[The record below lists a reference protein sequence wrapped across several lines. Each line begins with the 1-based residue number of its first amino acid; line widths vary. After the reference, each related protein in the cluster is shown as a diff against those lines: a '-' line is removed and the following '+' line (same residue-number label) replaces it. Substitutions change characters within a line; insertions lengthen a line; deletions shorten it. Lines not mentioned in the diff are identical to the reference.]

1 MKLKTNLIN
10 TGVRLALNLTLVSG
24 LLSVGIQPVGAQ
36 TLGAQPLGA
45 QPLGAQSQGT
55 PSITTKPAASPTVP
69 VIAVAQ
75 LIDLARRDS
84 PLLAQA
90 KADLAGAW
98 AGVQTAR
105 ALPNP
110 EFELQLG
117 RSDARRID
125 GTSGPAPLIG
135 VAQALEW
142 PALRQAR
149 RDLAEQRV
157 SLVSAQG
164 VIVDRLVVS
173 AVRKASADWLRLVE
187 EERAASE
194 DLALTEQ
201 IRDRIAVSARAGETA
216 RFDLTRAE
224 TEMAIARKVLDT
236 VRLRA
241 MQSKV
246 ELRRVVGAALP
257 DDFQVAARGAFPAPL
272 NLDDYERLRTELDDR
287 NPDLIAAQNE
297 LKRSRQEIQLERA
310 QVLPKVTL
318 RATHELDPSA
328 ALTRVG
334 AQVSVPLL
342 DQRQGP
348 IAQAVASVARAQAA
362 LDFKKTEVQQGFESA
377 WLGWQA
383 AQVQLQALDS
393 GIVSRARAIL
403 NTAEAAYRVGER
415 GILETLDAQRQ
426 FRLVRNE
433 LISARH
439 AVALARI
446 ELERL
451 SGL

>member
-1 MKLKTNLIN
+1 MNRRTSLVGTRLRW
-10 TGVRLALNLTLVSG
+10 GLHLALLGSTLACGIVS
-24 LLSVGIQPVGAQ
+24 
-36 TLGAQPLGA
+36 
-45 QPLGAQSQGT
+45 
-55 PSITTKPAASPTVP
+55 AASTPPTGAP
-69 VIAVAQ
+69 VIPVAQ
-75 LIDLARRDS
+75 LIELAKRDS
-84 PLLAQA
+84 PLVAQA

-110 EFELQLG
+110 EFELQIG
-117 RSDARRID
+117 RAEARRTE
-125 GTSGPAPLIG
+125 GPSGSAPLIG
-135 VAQALEW
+135 VIQPLEW
-142 PALRQAR
+142 PTLRQAR

-157 SLVSAQG
+157 SLVSAQS
-164 VIVDRLVVS
+164 VIIERLVVS
-173 AVRKASADWLRLVE
+173 SVRKASADLLRLAE
-187 EERAASE
+187 EEKAAAE

-201 IRDRIAVSARAGETA
+201 IRDRIAVSARAGEIA

-224 TEMAIARKVLDT
+224 TEVAIARKVLDT
-236 VRLRA
+236 ARLRA
-241 MQSKV
+241 LQTRV
-246 ELRRVVGAALP
+246 ELRRVVGSPLP
-257 DDFQVAARGAFPAPL
+257 DDFQVAARGAVPGPL
-272 NLDDYERLRTELDDR
+272 TLGDYEKLRVELDDR

-297 LKRSRQEIQLERA
+297 LKRARQEIEFERI
-310 QVLPKVTL
+310 QVLPRVTL
-318 RATHELDPSA
+318 RATHELDPSSS
-328 ALTRVG
+328 LTRIG

-348 IAQAVASVARAQAA
+348 IAQAVASAARAQAV
-362 LDFKKTEVQQGFESA
+362 LDFKKLEVQQGFESA

-393 GIVSRARAIL
+393 GIVTRARAIL
-403 NTAEAAYRVGER
+403 STAEAAYRVGER

-433 LISARH
+433 LIVARH
-439 AVALARI
+439 SVALARI

>member
-1 MKLKTNLIN
+1 MGI
-10 TGVRLALNLTLVSG
+10 RLRSG
-24 LLSVGIQPVGAQ
+24 LHLVLLGSTLAFGDLS
-36 TLGAQPLGA
+36 
-45 QPLGAQSQGT
+45 
-55 PSITTKPAASPTVP
+55 AAGLTVP
-69 VIAVAQ
+69 VIPVPE
-75 LIDLARRDS
+75 LIELARRDS
-84 PLLAQA
+84 PLVAQA
-90 KADLAGAW
+90 KAELAGAW

-110 EFELQLG
+110 EVELLLG
-117 RSDARRID
+117 RNEARRVE
-125 GTSGPAPLIG
+125 GLSGSAPIIG
-135 VAQALEW
+135 VAQPLEW
-142 PALRQAR
+142 PELRQAR
-149 RDLAEQRV
+149 RDLAEERV
-157 SLVSAQG
+157 SLVSAQAL
-164 VIVDRLVVS
+164 VIDRLVVAS
-173 AVRKASADWLRLVE
+173 VRKASADWLRLAE
-187 EERAASE
+187 EERAAAE

-201 IRDRIAVSARAGETA
+201 IRDRIAVSTRAGETA

-241 MQSKV
+241 LQARV
-246 ELRRVVGAALP
+246 ELRRVVGASLP
-257 DDFQVAARGAFPAPL
+257 DDFQVAARGALPVPL
-272 NLDDYERLRTELDDR
+272 TLEEYEKLRVELDDR
-287 NPDLIAAQNE
+287 NPDLVAAQSE
-297 LKRSRQEIQLERA
+297 LKRARQEIQFERT
-310 QVLPKVTL
+310 QVLPRVTL
-318 RATHELDPSA
+318 RATHELDPTST
-328 ALTRVG
+328 LTRVG

-362 LDFKKTEVQQGFESA
+362 LDFKKLEIQQGFASA

-393 GIVSRARAIL
+393 GIVTRARAIL
-403 NTAEAAYRVGER
+403 STAEAAYRVGER

-433 LISARH
+433 LIAARH

>member
-1 MKLKTNLIN
+1 MNHRTNLLG
-10 TGVRLALNLTLVSG
+10 TRLRSG
-24 LLSVGIQPVGAQ
+24 LHLVLLGSTLAFGDLS
-36 TLGAQPLGA
+36 
-45 QPLGAQSQGT
+45 
-55 PSITTKPAASPTVP
+55 AAGLTVP
-69 VIAVAQ
+69 VIPVPE
-75 LIDLARRDS
+75 LIELARRDS
-84 PLLAQA
+84 PLVAQA
-90 KADLAGAW
+90 KAELAGAW

-117 RSDARRID
+117 RTEARRVE
-125 GTSGPAPLIG
+125 GPSGSAPIIG
-135 VAQALEW
+135 VAQPLEW

-149 RDLAEQRV
+149 RDLAEERV
-157 SLVSAQG
+157 SLVSAQTL
-164 VIVDRLVVS
+164 VIDRLVVAS
-173 AVRKASADWLRLVE
+173 VRKASADWLRLAE
-187 EERAASE
+187 EERAAAE

-201 IRDRIAVSARAGETA
+201 IRDRIAVSTRAGETA

-236 VRLRA
+236 VRLRVLQA
-241 MQSKV
+241 KV
-246 ELRRVVGAALP
+246 ELRRVVGASLP
-257 DDFQVAARGAFPAPL
+257 DDFQVAARGALPAPL
-272 NLDDYERLRTELDDR
+272 TLQDYEKLRVELDER
-287 NPDLIAAQNE
+287 NPDLVAAQSE
-297 LKRSRQEIQLERA
+297 LKRARQEIQFERT

-318 RATHELDPSA
+318 RATHELDPAST
-328 ALTRVG
+328 LTRVG

-348 IAQAVASVARAQAA
+348 IAQAVAAVTRAQAA
-362 LDFKKTEVQQGFESA
+362 LDFKKLEIQQGFASA

-383 AQVQLQALDS
+383 AQAQLQALDS
-393 GIVSRARAIL
+393 GIVTRARSIL
-403 NTAEAAYRVGER
+403 GTAEAAYRVGER

-433 LISARH
+433 LIAARH
-439 AVALARI
+439 SVAMARI

>member
-1 MKLKTNLIN
+1 MKLKTILVG
-10 TGVRLALNLTLVSG
+10 TAVRLVSNLALVSG
-24 LLSVGIQPVGAQ
+24 ALSVGI
-36 TLGAQPLGA
+36 QPLGA
-45 QPLGAQSQGT
+45 QPLGAPSLSTQPIGT
-55 PSITTKPAASPTVP
+55 KTAAGLSVP
-69 VIAVAQ
+69 VIPVVQ
-75 LIDLARRDS
+75 LIELARRDS
-84 PLLAQA
+84 PLVAQA
-90 KADLAGAW
+90 GAELAGAR
-98 AGVQTAR
+98 AGVQTAG

-110 EFELQLG
+110 EFEIQVG
-117 RSDARRID
+117 RSDARRMD
-125 GTSGPAPLIG
+125 GTSGGAPLIG
-135 VAQALEW
+135 VVQPVEW

-157 SLVSAQG
+157 SLVSAQAL
-164 VIVDRLVVS
+164 VVDRLVVAS
-173 AVRKASADWLRLVE
+173 VRKASADWLRLAE
-187 EERAASE
+187 EEKAAVE

-241 MQSKV
+241 LQTKV
-246 ELRRVVGAALP
+246 ELRRVVGASLP
-257 DDFQVAARGAFPAPL
+257 DDFQVAARGALPAPL
-272 NLDDYERLRTELDDR
+272 TLDDYERLRVELDER
-287 NPDLIAAQNE
+287 NPDLLAAQTD
-297 LKRSRQEIQLERA
+297 LKRARQEIQFERT
-310 QVLPKVTL
+310 QVLPRVTL
-318 RATHELDPSA
+318 RATHELDPSS

-348 IAQAVASVARAQAA
+348 IAQAVAAATRAQAA
-362 LDFKKTEVQQGFESA
+362 LDFKKLEIQQGFASA

-393 GIVSRARAIL
+393 GIVTRARAIL
-403 NTAEAAYRVGER
+403 GTAEAAYRFGER

-426 FRLVRNE
+426 FRIVRNE
-433 LISARH
+433 LIAARH